1 MKRPLG
7 FVDGIGVGIGGV
19 MLLPLLY
26 WIVVRGDFILM
37 YQQMGSSA
45 KLPSVTSVA
54 FGAAWSYGA
63 PILLGVGFVMAIWLR
78 PTRWLI
84 FAVGGATLIA
94 AIFTYVAAYLPI
106 WQLSDS
112 IHG

>member
-26 WIVVRGDFILM
+26 WIAVRGDFIRM
-37 YQQMGSSA
+37 YQQMGPSA
-45 KLPSVTSVA
+45 KLPSATIVA

-84 FAVGGATLIA
+84 VAIGGATLIA
-94 AIFTYVAAYLPI
+94 TSFTYFAAYLPI
-106 WQLSDS
+106 WQLAGGID
-112 IHG
+112 